1 MEDSEKKD
9 TVKEQ
14 ENNTENAIAKEQQN
28 NTEKTVLDEQNN
40 NKEEVIAK
48 EQDDNVKKD
57 MTKKDGNKK
66 KIIFWIC
73 FVIISA
79 ACIVGELFFLNN
91 LNKKEPKKDPIVSQ
105 KDKYTSPYKMSG
117 NSLEN
122 FDLQF
127 LKLENEE
134 ENKVYSP
141 LSIKYALQMLNDG
154 ASGDSREQI
163 SAIIGNYVP
172 KKYVNSNN
180 MSLANVMFIRNDF
193 KNAVQTGY
201 VNKLKGT
208 YDADVV
214 YDSFENAKT
223 INDWVK
229 DKTLNLI
236 DNVVEDDDLDGIDFI
251 LTNALSIDMEWVQR
265 IQPHGS
271 KGDYPWEFSFNHEKY
286 KNRVE
291 INDGSPVQK
300 VKFNN
305 KYDAGV
311 LDVSATINNYDIVK
325 ELGRD
330 NIYRIIETEYTNW
343 LNEDPG
349 NYEYAKELNRLDV
362 SKYVN
367 QFIDELDTNYGK
379 YSSST
384 DFLVYTDD
392 SVKAFAKDLKTY
404 DGTTLQYVGIMPT
417 NVSLKEYINNVDAK
431 SLNNVISGL
440 KTIKPESFDQGKV
453 IEINAS
459 IPVFKFEYNL
469 NLKEDLKKLGVED
482 IFDETKSNLS
492 VMTSSPNEFI
502 SVVRHKANIEFSNE
516 GIKAS
521 AATVLGGAGDVTRP
535 FYDHLF
541 EVPTEKIDLTFDKP
555 YMFIIR
561 DKDSGEVWFTGTVYE
576 PSEFVDMNQRY

>member
-14 ENNTENAIAKEQQN
+14 ENNVENAIAKEQQN

-57 MTKKDGNKK
+57 MTKKEENKK
-66 KIIFWIC
+66 KITFWIC

-91 LNKKEPKKDPIVSQ
+91 LNKKEPKKEPIVSENE
-105 KDKYTSPYKMSG
+105 KYTSPYKMSG

-134 ENKVYSP
+134 VNKIYSP
-141 LSIKYALQMLNDG
+141 LSIKYALQMLKEG
-154 ASGDSREQI
+154 ASGDSYGQI
-163 SAIIGNYVP
+163 NAIVGDYIS
-172 KKYVNSNN
+172 KKYVNSKN
-180 MSLANVMFIRNDF
+180 MSLANAMFIRNDF
-193 KNAVQTGY
+193 KDKVQAGY
-201 VNKLKGT
+201 VNKLRGK
-208 YDADVV
+208 YNADIV

-223 INDWVK
+223 INAWVK

-236 DNVVEDDDLDGIDFI
+236 DNVVKSDDLKDLDFA
-251 LTNALSIDMEWVQR
+251 LVNALGIDMEWVKR
-265 IQPHGS
+265 IQPDGT
-271 KGDYPWEFSFNHEKY
+271 KGDHDWGISFVHEKY
-286 KNRVE
+286 NNYVSLT
-291 INDGSPVQK
+291 DGTPMQK
-300 VKFNN
+300 VKFKN

-311 LDVSATINNYDIVK
+311 LDVSATINNYNIVK

-330 NIYRIIETEYTNW
+330 NIYKMIETEYTNW

-492 VMTSSPNEFI
+492 GMVSSKGEFI
-502 SVVRHKANIEFSNE
+502 SLVKHKANIEFSNE

-521 AATVLGGAGDVTRP
+521 AATMLGGAGNITRP